1 MAFALH
7 NGDTAKPRAYSRRR
21 HSVATGTKRGK
32 SLRFCEHPVPTSGLE
47 YSAARDPDKV
57 LFRGIPYPCAMSH
70 GPQIREVDV
79 ARDTDQVPSLF
90 QPHEHIS
97 GTPRSAARVAR
108 RRERESSAP
117 IQHPKDSLRIHI
129 RICHSDN
136 TMLQKAR
143 PRKTAPVKLTDP
155 QSSLTAAS
163 SRF

>member
-90 QPHEHIS
+90 QPPEHIS
-97 GTPRSAARVAR
+97 GTPGQQHGLHVVGSVNPAPPFSIQRIVF
-108 RRERESSAP
+108 EYIFESVIP
-117 IQHPKDSLRIHI
+117 PTPCCK
-129 RICHSDN
+129 
-136 TMLQKAR
+136 K
-143 PRKTAPVKLTDP
+143 PAPVKRL
-155 QSSLTAAS
+155 QSS
-163 SRF
+163 